1 MRVAVMGT
9 GGTGGFYGGLLAR
22 AGEDVTFI
30 ARGAHL
36 DAIRSRGLTVKSRL
50 AGDFTISAKATD
62 VPGEIGPVDLVLFCV
77 KAYDTEPAAA
87 LIRPI
92 VGPET
97 VILSVQNGIDNDER
111 IARVTGKGT
120 AICAAAQINAHVEAP
135 GVIGQTAGP
144 GRLIF
149 GANAGGLGRRIEDL
163 VQRCKT
169 AGIPAD
175 LQPDIKVVLWA
186 KYLFICGFSGVTAL
200 TRLTIGPILG
210 CEETVALYRGA
221 MAEVE
226 AVARAYGVALPAGIV
241 DQALKQSG
249 ILEAWAKGSLAHDL
263 ASGRRLELE
272 TLNGTVVRLGRARG
286 VPTPFNFAIY
296 AALKPF
302 VNGPPPAP
310 KPNVNGPAP
319 GPKP

>member
-50 AGDFTISAKATD
+50 AGDFTIPAKATG
-62 VPGEIGPVDLVLFCV
+62 VPGEIGSVDLVLFCV

-149 GANAGGLGRRIEDL
+149 GANAGGLGSRIDDL
-163 VQRCKT
+163 VQRCKA

-200 TRLTIGPILG
+200 TRLPLG
-210 CEETVALYRGA
+210 QVFAYPETSGLLTAVLKEGEALAQAHGI
-221 MAEVE
+221 
-226 AVARAYGVALPAGIV
+226 ALPDGIIERSYATL
-241 DQALKQSG
+241 QAL
-249 ILEAWAKGSLAHDL
+249 ETMCKGRLLAD
-263 ASGRRLELE
+263 
-272 TLNGTVVRLGRARG
+272 VVAVIGSIDIVLGEIDR
-286 VPTPFNFAIY
+286 
-296 AALKPF
+296 
-302 VNGPPPAP
+302 
-310 KPNVNGPAP
+310 
-319 GPKP
+319 